1 MSVMKTDITRRCFAA
16 GAACAALAACAD
28 AKRGKP
34 AMKEIALP
42 PLPYAEDALAPVI
55 SAKTISYHYG
65 KHHAG
70 YIKTLNGL
78 ISGTHY
84 ETLSLSEMV
93 GLSRELNDPGIFN
106 NAAQAW
112 NHDFYWHSLAP
123 AGKGGE
129 PSAGLLKAINESF
142 GSLDNCKKALSHAAT
157 RQFGSGW
164 AWLVAKGGKLLVE
177 STGNA
182 DTPCRQ
188 QYVKPLLT
196 IDVWEHAYYLDW
208 QNNRAAYVKA
218 IVDGHL
224 NWSAASSRFASA

>member
-1 MSVMKTDITRRCFAA
+1 
-16 GAACAALAACAD
+16 
-28 AKRGKP
+28 
-34 AMKEIALP
+34 MKEIALP

-55 SAKTISYHYG
+55 SARTVSFHYG
-65 KHHAG
+65 KHQAG
-70 YIKTLNGL
+70 YIKALNGL
-78 ISGTHY
+78 TRGTHY
-84 ETLSLSEMV
+84 ETLSLPDIV

-129 PSAGLLKAINESF
+129 PSAELLKAINESF
-142 GSLDNCKKALSHAAT
+142 GSLDECKKALSYAAA

-164 AWLVAKGGKLLVE
+164 AWLIAKQDGKLFVE
-177 STGNA
+177 GTANA
-182 DTPCRQ
+182 DTPCKQ
-188 QYVKPLLT
+188 LYVKPLLT

-224 NWSAASSRFASA
+224 NWSAASRRFAEPAR

>member
-1 MSVMKTDITRRCFAA
+1 MFCGRRGVRRYGRVRRCQERKARHEGDSSSAA
-16 GAACAALAACAD
+16 AVCRRRACARHL
-28 AKRGKP
+28 GKDDF
-34 AMKEIALP
+34 LP
-42 PLPYAEDALAPVI
+42 LRKAPCRVH
-55 SAKTISYHYG
+55 KGTEWSYIR
-65 KHHAG
+65 K
-70 YIKTLNGL
+70 
-78 ISGTHY
+78 
-84 ETLSLSEMV
+84 V

-177 STGNA
+177 STSNA